1 MFRQLAVAT
10 AAALVISGVGAAPAM
25 ASPPSSDLPDTVGV
39 GVYEATVDEE
49 GLATIAEL
57 GVDRAE
63 GELRVEPAEEGTF
76 AVQVVLP
83 AVQAE
88 QVRAQGIDLQ
98 PVVDEGAAADQ
109 RMRSFAAEA
118 VPEGVFRTY
127 LGEGGIAE
135 ELAAQAAAYPDIAEL
150 VTFGTT
156 WEGTEM
162 QAVRVTRKPGK
173 VAQGSRPTTVFLAAQ
188 HAREWITPEMVRR
201 LLNEVLTSYGT
212 DPEITDLVRNTEMW
226 FIPVANPD
234 GYDFTFEVPPTSD
247 DTGTR
252 MWRKNLRDNNEN
264 GELDGGDGVDLNR
277 NSPTRWG
284 YDNEGSSPN
293 PVSLTYR
300 GPSPGSEPESEAI
313 DALFGKITPEFF
325 INYHSA
331 AELLLHGIGWQ
342 VATPSPDDVIYEAM
356 VGDDANPAVPGY
368 DPDISAELYTTNGDI
383 DSHMQE
389 AHGTLGF
396 TPEMS
401 TCLAAVESNPSD
413 DWTEEDCA
421 DNLQGFDFPDDE
433 DLIQAEFAKNIP
445 FALAVAKSALDPD
458 DPVSVVGRD
467 AEDFRVDSFS
477 VSYGDP
483 QTVAVTAKRA
493 LTSKKL
499 LYSINGGRAVEATVS
514 EWTGGERY
522 GFEND
527 DYYAEYRG
535 VVNGAEP
542 GDTVEVWFTGR
553 ASGKDVPNGE
563 KAGPRESEHFTY
575 EVAQDTDRS
584 VLILANEDYTGY
596 NPEPAPRNDGL
607 KYLDERVEALA
618 ANGVTADVWDVDAQ
632 GVPHDLGVLGHYDAV
647 LWYLGDN
654 RLTQD
659 QEDVATSYFG
669 TPLPNLAVAERQQYL
684 TIAVRDYLNEGGKV
698 AYDGETTAYY
708 GLGASNFGGIW
719 YGLDGAPE
727 EDCVVTSDPFSDCL
741 LLADDFTQYWM
752 GAYGR
757 QNSGAESGTEG
768 IAPPLDGVTVEF
780 GSNAELDNDVNE
792 AGAFVVTS
800 DVLPEDE
807 FPQFA
812 SEGVAEYPD
821 PFAAVEGDWAA
832 AAGHVDDG
840 YQRLGR
846 TYDLGGLTAGD
857 APAFE
862 AQIAFDT
869 EAGYDNVIVEARPVG
884 AGDDAW
890 TTLPEAGGATSPDV
904 PTECEAGFLLDLHP
918 WLLHYLTPGTPCTTP
933 GDTGDWN
940 ALTGSTLWIPVSYD
954 LSAYAGDQVEV
965 VVSYVTDPA
974 TGGLGA
980 IIDDTKL
987 VTTGGESQQEGF
999 EEGLGAWQVLG
1010 SPEGSP
1016 ENLSDWER
1024 SDGLAELASVTAT
1037 EDTLLF
1043 GFGLEQ
1049 LATAEQRATVV
1060 GRILA
1065 HFGI

>member
-1 MFRQLAVAT
+1 MFRRLAIVT
-10 AAALVISGVGAAPAM
+10 ASALVMTGVGVAPAM
-25 ASPPSSDLPDTVGV
+25 ASPPLPDAPDVDSV
-39 GVYEATVDEE
+39 AVYEATVDQE
-49 GLATIAEL
+49 GLATIAES

-63 GELRVEPAEEGTF
+63 GELKVEPAEDGTF
-76 AVQVVLP
+76 NVQVMLP

-88 QVRAQGIDLQ
+88 QMRDQGIDLE
-98 PVVDEGAAADQ
+98 PVPASDADQ
-109 RMRSFAAEA
+109 RLRSFSTDEA

-127 LGEGGIAE
+127 LGEGGIQE
-135 ELAAQAAAYPDIAEL
+135 ELEAQAAAYPDIAEL
-150 VTFGTT
+150 VTFGES
-156 WEGTEM
+156 WNGTEL
-162 QAVRVTRKPGK
+162 QAVRVTRDPGK
-173 VAQGSRPTTVFLAAQ
+173 VADGKRPTTVFLAAQ

-201 LLNEVLTSYGT
+201 LLDEVLTSYGE
-212 DPEITDLVRNTEMW
+212 DPRITELVRTTEMW

-234 GYDFTFEVPPTSD
+234 GYDFTFEE
-247 DTGTR
+247 GNR
-252 MWRKNLRDNNEN
+252 LWRKNLRDNN
-264 GELDGGDGVDLNR
+264 GDGQIDSADGVDLNR
-277 NSPTRWG
+277 NFPTRWG

-300 GPSPGSEPESEAI
+300 GPAPGSEPETQ
-313 DALFGKITPEFF
+313 ALDDLFADITPEFL

-368 DPDISAELYTTNGDI
+368 DPDISAELYTTNGDT

-401 TCLAAVESNPSD
+401 TCLVATAADPEDEWNEDDCNP
-413 DWTEEDCA
+413 A
-421 DNLQGFDFPDDE
+421 YQGFDFPDDE
-433 DLIQAEFAKNIP
+433 DLVRAEYEKNVP
-445 FALAVAKSALDPD
+445 FALAVAESALDPN
-458 DPVSVVGRD
+458 DPVSVVDRD
-467 AEDFRVDSFS
+467 AADFVVDSFE

-483 QTVAVTAKRA
+483 QPVAVTAKRA
-493 LTSKKL
+493 LTAKKL
-499 LYSINGGRAVEATVS
+499 NYSINGGRTVRADLS
-514 EWTGGERY
+514 EWKGGERY

-535 VVNGAEP
+535 VVKGAKP
-542 GDTVEVWFTGR
+542 GDTVEVWFTGT
-553 ASGKDVPNGE
+553 ATAKDVGPGN
-563 KAGPRESEHFTY
+563 AGPVQSERFTY
-575 EVAQDTDRS
+575 ELLEDS
-584 VLILANEDYTGY
+584 GSPVLVVANEDYTGV
-596 NPEPAPRNDGL
+596 NPEPTPRNDGP
-607 KYLDERVEALA
+607 KYLDAHVAALQ
-618 ANGVTADVWDVDAQ
+618 ANGVTPASWDVDAQ
-632 GVPHDLGVLGHYDAV
+632 GVPHHLGVLSHFDAA

-659 QEDVATSYFG
+659 PEDFLTQYGGSQI
-669 TPLPNLAVAERQQYL
+669 PDLSVAERQQYL
-684 TIAVRDYLNEGGKV
+684 TIAMRDYLNEGGKL
-698 AYDGETTAYY
+698 AYAGETTGYY
-708 GLGASNFGGIW
+708 GLGGDLFGGIY

-727 EDCVVTSDPFSDCL
+727 EDCVVTSDPFADCL

-752 GAYGR
+752 GAYAR
-757 QNSGAESGTEG
+757 SDAGAEDGTTG
-768 IAPPLDGVTVEF
+768 TAPPLDGVSVEF
-780 GSNAELDNDVNE
+780 GEPATLDNEVDE
-792 AGAFVVTS
+792 AGSFVVTS
-800 DVLPEDE
+800 NVLPVDE

-821 PFAAVEGDWAA
+821 PFGAVEGEWAA

-846 TYDLGGLTAGD
+846 TFDLTGYTAAD

-869 EAGYDNVIVEARPVG
+869 EPGYDSVIVEVRPVG
-884 AGDDAW
+884 TDEW
-890 TTLPEAGGATSPDV
+890 TTLPEAGSATSTAV
-904 PTECEAGFLLDLHP
+904 PAECEAGFLLELHP
-918 WLLHYLTPGTPCTTP
+918 WLERYLTLGDPCQPTAPGA
-933 GDTGDWN
+933 WN
-940 ALTGSTLWIPVSYD
+940 AMTGSSGGWIPVSFD
-954 LSAYAGDQVEV
+954 LTGYVGSEIEL

-987 VTTGGESQQEGF
+987 VTATGETEAEGF
-999 EEGLGAWQVLG
+999 EEGLGAWEVLG
-1010 SPEGSP
+1010 APEGSP
-1016 ENLSDWER
+1016 ENFSDWER
-1024 SDGLAELASVTAT
+1024 SDGLAELASVVAT

-1049 LATAEQRATVV
+1049 LATDDERAEVV

-1065 HFGI
+1065 HFGG